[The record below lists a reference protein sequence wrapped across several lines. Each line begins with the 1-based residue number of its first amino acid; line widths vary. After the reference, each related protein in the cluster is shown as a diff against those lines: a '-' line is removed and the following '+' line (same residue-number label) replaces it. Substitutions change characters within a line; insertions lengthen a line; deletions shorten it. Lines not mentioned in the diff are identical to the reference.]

1 MCVHFEFF
9 HSREAGVPVHAV
21 GQDTGMQGVRCLAG
35 RVDEEQLEL
44 GSICGLQGFA
54 AHGGTEGL
62 FQQDVPGRRGFTG
75 SARWFLLTTSHK
87 VSERQGTL
95 GWHPPTRSLVS
106 ALLTETP
113 ISAQQSP
120 PFLLPFLWAVPH
132 PFLRQQWTPVGLCS
146 RPFPALHVCGVVSLA
161 QPCPHPALPS
171 HRLCSR
177 PPQRLCSLE
186 PQCFA

>member
-44 GSICGLQGFA
+44 GSICGSQGFA

-62 FQQDVPGRRGFTG
+62 FQQDVPGHRGFTG

-95 GWHPPTRSLVS
+95 GWHPPTRSFVS

-146 RPFPALHVCGVVSLA
+146 PCMWGEVSLA